1 MSLFLSK
8 LAHSWQINNK
18 EIKHMSII
26 FDLFDALVLK
36 LFGKYLVSDD
46 QAELYQAVNKYLERS
61 HKEMADIF
69 SRL

>member
-1 MSLFLSK
+1 
-8 LAHSWQINNK
+8 
-18 EIKHMSII
+18 MSII